1 MHPIEKEIAS
11 NIINAVLSE
20 TAPSGKGYKISVFDG
35 EETVLSKSEDTK
47 RILDEMCQ
55 TDEGDTLTI
64 FDGDHSEGRI
74 YFVYGNEPEY
84 VVCDYSGNEFTT
96 RIVETVTMDY
106 AP

>member
-11 NIINAVLSE
+11 NIINSVLSE
-20 TAPSGKGYKISVFDG
+20 TSLSGKGYKISVFDG
-35 EETVLSKSEDTK
+35 EETVLSKSDDAK
-47 RILDEMCQ
+47 KILDEMCQ

-96 RIVETVTMDY
+96 RIVETATMDY

>member
-20 TAPSGKGYKISVFDG
+20 TALSGKGYKISVFDG
-35 EETVLSKSEDTK
+35 EETVLSKSDDAK

-96 RIVETVTMDY
+96 RIVETATMDY